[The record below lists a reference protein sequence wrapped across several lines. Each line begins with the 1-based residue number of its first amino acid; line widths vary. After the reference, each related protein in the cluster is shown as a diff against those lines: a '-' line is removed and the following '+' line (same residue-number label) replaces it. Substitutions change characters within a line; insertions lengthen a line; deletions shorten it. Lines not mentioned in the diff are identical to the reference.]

1 MQLQVQTARPCKL
14 PCALWRECL
23 ALLIKLWQEGTT
35 RHPQTKKLGGSQP
48 AALHA
53 EATNI
58 SKSGDHAH

>member
-1 MQLQVQTARPCKL
+1 MQLQVQTARSCKL
-14 PCALWRECL
+14 PCALWRKCL

-35 RHPQTKKLGGSQP
+35 RHPQTSGSQP